1 MVSLHLVNVQC
12 LSIHPRT
19 MSTNFAPNLSEASSP
34 WCRPV
39 VKASLERM
47 PAMLLKPKTDV
58 AMLRRPC
65 AAKCGRT
72 LTSSV
77 HQLQLY
83 PTSVYFSDFVTIQVV
98 LGPHSTG
105 RAHLQLQP
113 IWPCRFGSFFEV
125 RKTVSKAETKR
136 ARSLPLK

>member
-58 AMLRRPC
+58 AMLRRPG

-83 PTSVYFSDFVTIQVV
+83 PTSVYFSDCHTSCFGASFDWSSSSAIATN
-98 LGPHSTG
+98 L
-105 RAHLQLQP
+105 ALP
-113 IWPCRFGSFFEV
+113 IWVFFQSPRKEDSCPRPRPNGPEV
-125 RKTVSKAETKR
+125 CH
-136 ARSLPLK
+136 